1 MVQSRSVKPFLKWAG
16 GKGKLIPTF
25 EGYLPTYLRQRA
37 DITYIE
43 PFIGGG
49 AMLFYMLQNYPNI
62 SKAVINDINPDLV
75 GVYRSVRDSVEE
87 LIHELKTMER
97 SYLALPTLDDKQE
110 YFYQVREC
118 FNGKQLSPIENSA
131 CFIFLNKT
139 CFNGLYR
146 VNSKGKFNVPF
157 GKYKEPTIC
166 DKETLR
172 SDSRLLHNV
181 EILCGDFEKTRDYIT
196 ENTFFYIDPPY
207 RPLDATSNFT
217 AYAKEPFND
226 NEQTRLRNY
235 ADELTQRGCCVMLS
249 NSDCRARDPKDT
261 FLDDLYANYSIE
273 RVWAARAVN
282 SNGAKRGKL
291 TELLIRNYQDTL
303 AYNI

>member
-1 MVQSRSVKPFLKWAG
+1 
-16 GKGKLIPTF
+16 
-25 EGYLPTYLRQRA
+25 
-37 DITYIE
+37 
-43 PFIGGG
+43 
-49 AMLFYMLQNYPNI
+49 MLFHMLQNYPNI

-75 GVYRSVRDSVEE
+75 GVYRTVRDSVKE
-87 LIHELKTMER
+87 LIDELEAMER
-97 SYLALPTLDDKQE
+97 SYLALLSLEAQQE
-110 YFYQVREC
+110 FFYHIRDR
-118 FNGKQLSPIENSA
+118 FNENQLSLIENSA

-157 GKYKEPTIC
+157 GKYRNPLIC
-166 DKETLR
+166 DKSTLL
-172 SDSRLLHNV
+172 SDYRLLQNV
-181 EILCGDFEKTRDYIT
+181 EILCGDFEKTRDHIT

-226 NEQTRLRNY
+226 SEQTRLRNY
-235 ADELTQRGCCVMLS
+235 ADELTQLGCCVMLS
-249 NSDCRARDPKDT
+249 NSDCRARNPQDT

-291 TELLIRNYQDTL
+291 TELLIRNYQETL
-303 AYNI
+303 AFNI

>member
-1 MVQSRSVKPFLKWAG
+1 MKPFLKWAG

-25 EGYLPTYLRQRA
+25 EGYLPAYLTQRA
-37 DITYIE
+37 EITYIE

-49 AMLFYMLQNYPNI
+49 AMLFHMLQNYPNI

-75 GVYRSVRDSVEE
+75 GVYRTVRDSVEE
-87 LIHELKTMER
+87 LINELWELER
-97 SYLALPTLDDKQE
+97 RYMALHSLDAQQE
-110 YFYQVREC
+110 FFYHIRDH
-118 FNGKQLSPIENSA
+118 FNEKQLSLVENSA

-157 GKYKEPTIC
+157 GKYRNPLIC

-172 SDSRLLHNV
+172 SDSRLLQNV

-196 ENTFFYIDPPY
+196 ENTFFYVDPPY

-226 NEQTRLRNY
+226 SEQTRLRNY

-249 NSDCRARDPKDT
+249 NSDCRARNPQDT

-291 TELLIRNYQDTL
+291 TELLIRNYQETL
-303 AYNI
+303 AFTI